1 MTAEEA
7 RQCPDVGPA
16 VGAGGLS
23 EWQAL
28 ALKLLHERNRGRGLH
43 SFTFKL
49 NLSRV

>member
-1 MTAEEA
+1 VTAEEA